1 MRVGICREILDR
13 PLEQVIDAFL
23 MAHETLPV
31 RAEPFW
37 QMSCI
42 YRKHNRPK
50 NAFIMANHALTIPLP
65 DNNILFVDT
74 NVYTWGALDEIAT
87 TAAHVG
93 KYHMGLAACDK
104 LLSEKYLPQSERERI
119 LNNRK
124 LYHDTV
130 VKFNEQLL
138 KQQEEIVKK
147 QEETIKQVNEY
158 AVKTTLNIDLS
169 KPLVKL

>member
-1 MRVGICREILDR
+1 
-13 PLEQVIDAFL
+13 
-23 MAHETLPV
+23 
-31 RAEPFW
+31 
-37 QMSCI
+37 
-42 YRKHNRPK
+42 
-50 NAFIMANHALTIPLP
+50 
-65 DNNILFVDT
+65 
-74 NVYTWGALDEIAT
+74 
-87 TAAHVG
+87 
-93 KYHMGLAACDK
+93 
-104 LLSEKYLPQSERERI
+104 

-130 VKFNEQLL
+130 VKFNEELL